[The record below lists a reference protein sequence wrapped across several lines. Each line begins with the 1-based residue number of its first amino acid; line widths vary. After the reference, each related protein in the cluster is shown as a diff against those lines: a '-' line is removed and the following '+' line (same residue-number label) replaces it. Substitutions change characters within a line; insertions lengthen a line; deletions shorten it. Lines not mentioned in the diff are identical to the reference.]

1 MNQSLYESFTVYEP
15 SGTGLPA
22 TWNSEILNK
31 FQDISNNISSI
42 NTHMDKIDSIRTD
55 TGFEAYYKNPNQK
68 VTTSDALKHDME
80 YMMAQQQN
88 TYAIGMVSIATLI
101 IATGYIVGKYS

>member
-15 SGTGLPA
+15 FYTVLPA

-42 NTHMDKIDSIRTD
+42 NTHMDKIDSIRD
-55 TGFEAYYKNPNQK
+55 DDFKAYYGNPNQK